1 MAGELEGCKPLS
13 GLLSGLAQ
21 EAFHGPSDI
30 TEELLRSQLYPDVP
44 SEEFRPF
51 LAKMRWILKVP
62 PLLPPL
68 PGSAALPRRPKTR
81 AHRSWKRLFSAHPC
95 STGATLHPF
104 RSECW
109 LCRLFLLKGDP
120 LLPKLQH
127 SSNADRHL
135 RERRPPPQPPPVFFT
150 PQNTYLLCG

>member
-13 GLLSGLAQ
+13 ALLSGLAQ
-21 EAFHGPSDI
+21 EAFHGHSGI

-62 PLLPPL
+62 PLLAPL

-81 AHRSWKRLFSAHPC
+81 AHRSWKGFPLPTC
-95 STGATLHPF
+95 VCTTGATLHPL
-104 RSECW
+104 RSEC
-109 LCRLFLLKGDP
+109 
-120 LLPKLQH
+120 
-127 SSNADRHL
+127 
-135 RERRPPPQPPPVFFT
+135 
-150 PQNTYLLCG
+150 